1 MDGGDTFDLIME
13 PYRVPK
19 HFAPEHKAYT
29 YKRESTLE
37 IAIAIMAPEVSFPLS
52 RLYDDFALW
61 IWILLLRQYASSTG
75 LFFTTVKHLKV
86 SLIHRP
92 LDFTK

>member
-1 MDGGDTFDLIME
+1 MDGGDTFDLTME

-19 HFAPEHKAYT
+19 RFAPEHKAYA

-37 IAIAIMAPEVSFPLS
+37 IAIVALGVSFPLS

-61 IWILLLRQYASSTG
+61 IWILLLRQHATSTG
-75 LFFTTVKHLKV
+75 AILHHCEAPKSEPYTSTA
-86 SLIHRP
+86 
-92 LDFTK
+92 